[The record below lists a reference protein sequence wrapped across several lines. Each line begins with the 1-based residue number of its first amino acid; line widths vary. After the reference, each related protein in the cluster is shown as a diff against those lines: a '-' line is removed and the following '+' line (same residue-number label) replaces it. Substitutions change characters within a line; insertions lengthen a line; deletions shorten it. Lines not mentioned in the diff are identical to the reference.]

1 MFFHYSITYAGTD
14 NQDWLS
20 KVVTS
25 SQFIE
30 INFAAWTTFI
40 VHKIMPCIASTM
52 VGLVVVASTI
62 VGLVLKVTK
71 VTIVGVDRD

>member
-1 MFFHYSITYAGTD
+1 
-14 NQDWLS
+14 
-20 KVVTS
+20 
-25 SQFIE
+25 
-30 INFAAWTTFI
+30 
-40 VHKIMPCIASTM
+40 M